1 MSEHIISPRI
11 YFLIF
16 GALMVLTVLTVTA
29 AKHDFGNDT
38 VNTAIALSIAVTKAV
53 LVVLFFMHVWYSN
66 RLTKIV
72 VIAGFFW
79 LALLIVL
86 TLSDYFTRPGTSG
99 VGGAPASRSVR

>member
-1 MSEHIISPRI
+1 MSEHIVSKTI

-16 GALMVLTVLTVTA
+16 GALMVLTVATYLVA
-29 AKHDFGNDT
+29 LVDLGRLN
-38 VNTAIALSIAVTKAV
+38 AIVALAVAVTKAV
-53 LVVLFFMHVWYSN
+53 LVVLYFMHVRYST

-79 LALLIVL
+79 LAILIVL

-99 VGGAPASRSVR
+99 VGGVPSSQGRR

>member
-1 MSEHIISPRI
+1 MSEHIVSKTI

-16 GALMVLTVLTVTA
+16 GALMVLTVVTYL
-29 AKHDFGNDT
+29 
-38 VNTAIALSIAVTKAV
+38 VALVDLGAMNVVVALAVAVTKAV
-53 LVVLFFMHVWYSN
+53 LVVLFFMHVRYST

-86 TLSDYFTRPGTSG
+86 TLADYFTRPGTSG
-99 VGGAPASRSVR
+99 VGGVPAARGTR

>member
-1 MSEHIISPRI
+1 MSEHIVPKTI

-16 GALMVLTVLTVTA
+16 GALMVLTVLTYEVA
-29 AKHDFGNDT
+29 LYDFGRMN
-38 VNTAIALSIAVTKAV
+38 VVIALAVAVTKAV
-53 LVVLFFMHVWYSN
+53 LVVLYFMHVRYST

-86 TLSDYFTRPGTSG
+86 TLADYFTRPGTSG
-99 VGGAPASRSVR
+99 VGGVPAARSAR

>member
-1 MSEHIISPRI
+1 MSEHIVSKTI

-16 GALMVLTVLTVTA
+16 GALMVLTVATYLV
-29 AKHDFGNDT
+29 
-38 VNTAIALSIAVTKAV
+38 ALVDLGALNVVVALAVAVTKAV
-53 LVVLFFMHVWYSN
+53 LVVLFFMHVRYSN

-79 LALLIVL
+79 LALLVVL

-99 VGGAPASRSVR
+99 VGGVPASRGTR

>member
-1 MSEHIISPRI
+1 MSEHIVSKTI

-16 GALMVLTVLTVTA
+16 GALIVLTVVTYL
-29 AKHDFGNDT
+29 
-38 VNTAIALSIAVTKAV
+38 VALVDLGALNVVVALAVAVTKAV
-53 LVVLFFMHVWYSN
+53 LVVLFFMHVRHST

-79 LALLIVL
+79 LSILIVL

-99 VGGAPASRSVR
+99 VGGVPASRSTR